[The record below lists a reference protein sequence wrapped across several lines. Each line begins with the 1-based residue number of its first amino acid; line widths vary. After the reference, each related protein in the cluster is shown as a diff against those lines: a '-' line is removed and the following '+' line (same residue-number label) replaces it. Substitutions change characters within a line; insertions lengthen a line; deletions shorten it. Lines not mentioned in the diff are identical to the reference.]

1 MKSLIYKIFFL
12 VIFNCT
18 LFANELIKSQ
28 PEILFEFDK
37 LEKSQ
42 QNLEVQ
48 VKFNKAVL
56 LLGKQKYKEAIE
68 LLNQTSKYLE
78 IPSKLNIAIGYY
90 KLGAIDKAVIYLNSI
105 YEDKKNRTNNT
116 YSYMSSCYYLYEISK
131 DNKYLNEI
139 VNVAKQYQKLTEH
152 SKRMLADTFILL
164 KEYRSALRVL
174 EKMQYAMELK
184 KALIHMKLKNYEKA
198 YVELQKALNQVVN
211 PTRENEILWF
221 MIFNDLKSNNI
232 DRLRE
237 TMDLITQRKT
247 LFEVN
252 MRLPLEIFFNKNKYE
267 PNQYLDFVTKLDKSR
282 EYNFLFYFAPF
293 IFSDSQEIIYDSAR
307 GFIAKNDNSLEN
319 LENMVEFNS
328 KFLDIIKLDP
338 IVRVNKLK
346 EIVKQ
351 NSDNKS
357 YINYNLA
364 LSYAHIQDYHNAY
377 VHLKKAFKQNPG
389 NKLYASLMLVIA
401 QKLDLTLNDKAYI
414 ENIINSQSGMY
425 NYFGKKIY
433 KLYINNEKE
442 FDEKTLN
449 YQNTVFYKA
458 LDYLEQLR
466 KNSVNINHP
475 LLVEHIKDPLIY
487 LMKLIYRK
495 PNKSDFEYYSRL
507 QDTIPLR
514 LNNNFLEGPL
524 VITKYYIDILKAL
537 GLLQKADF
545 DITSK
550 KSPSYLRTKALIDL
564 HYSNPDEA
572 IKTIQY
578 LQDEYELEDKYTMY
592 LLVAAYLEAGRYNDA
607 SIQISL
613 IKAILKD
620 NNANFLTGVQL
631 IQDLKFSSAK
641 QLIVK
646 PYKDALIDF
655 KLVGFDDY
663 LESL

>member
-1 MKSLIYKIFFL
+1 MNKFVYKIFFL
-12 VIFNCT
+12 AILNCT
-18 LFANELIKSQ
+18 LYANELIKSQ
-28 PEILFEFDK
+28 PEILFEFDNLK
-37 LEKSQ
+37 ESQ
-42 QNLEVQ
+42 QNLEIQ

-56 LLGKQKYKEAIE
+56 FLGKERYKEAIK
-68 LLNQTSKYLE
+68 LLEETSAYLP
-78 IPSKLNIAIGYY
+78 IPSKLNIAIAYY
-90 KLGAIDKAVIYLNSI
+90 KLEAIDKAVIYLNSI
-105 YEDKKNRTNNT
+105 FENKRNRTNNT

-164 KEYRSALRVL
+164 KEYEKALRVL
-174 EKMQYAMELK
+174 EKMQYARKLK
-184 KALIHMKLKNYEKA
+184 KALIHIKLKNYENA
-198 YVELQKALNQVVN
+198 YVELQKALNEVVN
-211 PTRENEILWF
+211 PKRKNEILWF
-221 MIFNDLKSNNI
+221 MILNDLKANNI

-237 TMDLITQRKT
+237 TMDLISQRKA

-252 MRLPLEIFFNKNKYE
+252 MRLPLEMFFNKNKYE
-267 PNQYLDFVTKLDKSR
+267 PKQYLNFVTKLDKNR

-293 IFSDSQEIIYDSAR
+293 IFSDSQEIIYDAAR
-307 GFIAKNDNSLEN
+307 GFISNSKNSLQN
-319 LENMVEFNS
+319 LENMVDFNS

-338 IVRVNKLK
+338 IIRVTKLK
-346 EIVKQ
+346 KIVES

-377 VHLKKAFKQNPG
+377 KYLKKAFKQNPG
-389 NKLYASLMLVIA
+389 NKLYASLMLVVA
-401 QKLDLTLNDKAYI
+401 KKLDLKIQDKAYI
-414 ENIINSQSGMY
+414 ETIINSKAGMY

-433 KLYINNEKE
+433 SLYLKEGYE
-442 FDEKTLN
+442 FDKKPVN
-449 YQNTVFYKA
+449 YVNTVFYKA
-458 LDYLEQLR
+458 LNYLELLKQ
-466 KNSVNINHP
+466 NSINQNHP
-475 LLVEHIKDPLIY
+475 LLVEHIKDPLTY
-487 LMKLIYRK
+487 LVKLIQRDK
-495 PNKSDFEYYSRL
+495 SKSDFEYYSRL

-514 LNNNFLEGPL
+514 LNNNFLDGPL
-524 VITKYYIDILKAL
+524 VVTKYYIDILKAL

-545 DITSK
+545 NMSGK

-564 HYSNPDEA
+564 HSSNPDEA
-572 IKTIQY
+572 INTIQY
-578 LQDEYELEDKYTMY
+578 LQEEYGLEDKYTMY
-592 LLVAAYLEAGRYNDA
+592 LLVASYLEAGRYNDA

-655 KLVGFDDY
+655 RLVGFDNY